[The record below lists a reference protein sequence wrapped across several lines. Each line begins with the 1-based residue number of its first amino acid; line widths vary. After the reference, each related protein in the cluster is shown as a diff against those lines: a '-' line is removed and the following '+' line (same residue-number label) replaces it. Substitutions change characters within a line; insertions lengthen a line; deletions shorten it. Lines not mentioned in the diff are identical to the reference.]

1 MYRQL
6 VYLRKAFK
14 YFDSNKAWILSS
26 LFVFSIIRE
35 CVWYACFGINILSF
49 STIQDTFISFF
60 NNLISFVILPLIYI
74 FLSFFIFNNP
84 KRKVLYYLQAII
96 ITLIFALLAWI
107 YFMLFK
113 KAMSFITV
121 LLFLYLVNDMIQ
133 QKKYLNVS
141 RFALLFLIVISL
153 FEPLLQYQK
162 IKHANN
168 IKKRTIEFYYEEG
181 NMEFLSFKYNE
192 KTYDTKNNRY
202 FLVGNTSTYLF
213 LFDNQVNKTLVFS
226 KDECENIECEV
237 F

>member
-74 FLSFFIFNNP
+74 FLSFFIFKES
-84 KRKVLYYLQAII
+84 KRKILYYVQAII
-96 ITLIFALLAWI
+96 ITLIFAVLAWI

-121 LLFLYLVNDMIQ
+121 LLFLYIMNDLIQ

-141 RFALLFLIVISL
+141 RFALLFFIAISL

-162 IKHANN
+162 IKHALNV
-168 IKKRTIEFYYEEG
+168 KKNTIEFYYEEG
-181 NMEFLSFKYNE
+181 NMEFLSFVYKE
-192 KTYDTKNNRY
+192 KKYDTKNNRY
-202 FLVGNTSTYLF
+202 FLVGNTSNYLF

-226 KDECENIECEV
+226 KGDCENIESEV